1 MIYYT
6 IYVKDLN
13 NGMGYIDVALEDD
26 QLLRD
31 FQQYLDI
38 GVRPHRSYKMAPT
51 PGVQNEHGLF
61 TVDFTSI
68 SAITSIYPDK
78 GKAKPRETELRR
90 KHEAGAH
97 TRHHTREGLREPR

>member
-31 FQQYLDI
+31 FEQYLDI
-38 GVRPHRSYKMAPT
+38 GVRPHRSYKMSPAAGT
-51 PGVQNEHGLF
+51 QNESGFF

-68 SAITSIYPDK
+68 TAITSIYADK
-78 GKAKPRETELRR
+78 GKGKSRDTELKR
-90 KHEAGAH
+90 KHDASAH
-97 TRHHTREGLREPR
+97 TRHHSRES